1 MSRLA
6 AGDSHHHH
14 RKGKFMYVHRSLVA
28 VAISVSVLAL
38 ASCTGAGAGTGDTST
53 TGAADVSPLDP
64 YFDAAYST
72 GELTDAEIDEERA
85 QFVAFQEKLAECM
98 KQEGFDY
105 TPEEPRDEYFQV
117 GGVADEDFRPDD
129 EKWVSVHGYG
139 IVDFLVTP
147 VGGPAEDSAETSPNT
162 TYYESLSDA
171 QKRAFEVAR
180 DGRTAEEQE
189 QAAEQGLDPL
199 PEAWEDRGCSGWAE
213 HELDLDTAEMPAADL
228 SAFEDLLRRMDEVSK
243 NADQD
248 PEVFALDSRWESC
261 MQKAGHSGFT
271 NPDDA
276 QNSIASEAMD
286 ARGAESEN
294 ADSGQGDV
302 NENPEPLSDGEVD
315 ALREREIELA
325 LADLSCREETDY
337 TKTRAEIV
345 FGVEQEF
352 VDANK
357 EELDAMK
364 RAAEQAG

>member
-1 MSRLA
+1 
-6 AGDSHHHH
+6 
-14 RKGKFMYVHRSLVA
+14 MYVPRSLVA
-28 VAISVSVLAL
+28 LAVTVPVLAL
-38 ASCTGAGAGTGDTST
+38 ASCTGAGAGTGDTSAS
-53 TGAADVSPLDP
+53 GAAHESPLAP
-64 YFDAAYST
+64 YINAAYGT
-72 GELTDAEIDEERA
+72 GELTDAEIDGERA
-85 QFVAFQEKLAECM
+85 EFVAFEEKLAECM

-117 GGVADEDFRPDD
+117 GGVAEQDYRPDD

-139 IVDFLVTP
+139 IVDLMVTP

-162 TYYESLSDA
+162 IYYESLSDA
-171 QKRAFEVAR
+171 QKRAFDVAR
-180 DGRTAEEQE
+180 YGRTSEEQE
-189 QAAEQGLDPL
+189 QAAEQGIDPFA
-199 PEAWEDRGCSGWAE
+199 ETWEDRGCSGWAE
-213 HELDLDTAEMPAADL
+213 HELDLDNEEMPAADL

-248 PEVFALDSRWESC
+248 PEVFALDSRWASC
-261 MQKAGHSGFT
+261 MQKAGHSGFSS
-271 NPDDA
+271 PDDA

-286 ARGAESEN
+286 ARGAESEK

-302 NENPEPLSDGEVD
+302 NESPEPLSDGEID

-337 TKTRAEIV
+337 METRAKIV